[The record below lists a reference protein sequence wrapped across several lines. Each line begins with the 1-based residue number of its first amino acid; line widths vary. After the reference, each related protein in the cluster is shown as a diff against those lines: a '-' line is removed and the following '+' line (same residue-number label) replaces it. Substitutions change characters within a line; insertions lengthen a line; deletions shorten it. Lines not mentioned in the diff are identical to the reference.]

1 MTAAPQASTPRELL
15 SLFSESVRAA
25 AARLED
31 RSPVSVWPIVEDLLT
46 KHEDYGGT
54 QLLPLERDGP
64 KRPLVEWLTLVAGL
78 FDRPAVARTSS
89 EVIDGRL
96 LLLGLARI
104 DDGLAELLTSSG
116 LRWRLE
122 RDLRFSPE
130 AVLVPW
136 ALPSPKTQVVDLW
149 TRTHTGGQACAFSS
163 DRRLLATAG
172 RDGWLRIWEVASGE
186 LIHQLEVGDELTAC
200 EFSADSRFVAAGRPR
215 PLARDN
221 GWAAAGASAGVR
233 IWRLDGLAE
242 LPGSPGFPATT
253 EAYALS
259 PDWRL
264 LATAWVDGT
273 RLHDLALG
281 GDPIEVAA
289 HVESPAYGC
298 AFSPD
303 GTLLASVGGD
313 FRCILWD
320 VASGTQRSVL
330 KGGPGNRPRC
340 LFSPDGRLLA
350 ALDEPGRLILWR
362 MPDGETHAELQL
374 ESDVGNTVLSFSPDS
389 RLLVVGRGRSVRTWD
404 IAPMP
409 PTRPP
414 LPPVLERPPVSFYG
428 GNPFLAFSRDGQ
440 LIAAEDD
447 SGTTRLWDTASGAVR
462 AELSPRGHRMLAFS
476 PETGVFATISNA
488 GEVKLWE
495 AMAPP
500 GLLPAVVSDATDG
513 PDVVGVATDATA
525 LANLIAA
532 AGTTPPLSIGLF
544 GDWGSGKSFLIKQ
557 VQGRVRRLAR
567 RSQQVPGSAYCAY
580 VRNVEFNAWHYADAN
595 LWASLVTHIF
605 DELAKPEPAVGVT
618 DERAAREQLARLE
631 EELAAQSDLRSRLER
646 AQVHAERTKARKQ
659 LLALTSG
666 LAGLEGDISLAT
678 ARERIVGGFSW
689 LRLLVPTR
697 RVGAVIAALAAA
709 VGGVVAAVVWLVGLD
724 TTYQSLFGVVAFVTG
739 ATGTARLM
747 SARVSKLI
755 STVGETAKVSEVRSE
770 TIDAELAA
778 ARARELELRQEL
790 ADLATGRRLA
800 RFAAERSES
809 DDYRAYLGLVWRIHR
824 DFERMSRILAEQSL
838 QLRTQRGGDTGS
850 PPPTD
855 TGGRA
860 PGWLKRIWSRLARQP
875 PITKGRPQSAADP
888 SSTSSETGRS
898 NLPRI
903 DRIVLYI
910 DDLDRCPPKR
920 VVEVLEAVHLILAL
934 ELFVVVLAVDPRWLL
949 QSLELHYSQ
958 LLAGEEERPAAA
970 GPTST
975 ASGDTAPEDVDAD
988 EADETWL
995 STPLNYLEK
1004 IIQIP
1009 FALRPMS
1016 QAGGTALVH
1025 SLLPVALGDHR
1036 AAARPPT
1043 TTAGPARA
1051 SEKRRGSE
1059 TPRAARPVRRPAP
1072 AETHVAPSLSPRALA
1087 LTPPE
1092 RDYAGSIA
1100 PILRT
1105 PRAVKKFT
1113 NLYRLLRAGLD
1124 DARGELDR
1132 FLYDDGENI
1141 PEFAAVLILLAVLI
1155 RFPEQAS
1162 PFLLGIGDLAPDA
1175 QPDRRSWVDY
1185 IEESGQPKALR
1196 DFVTA
1201 ATNLAPNGDTSN
1213 GDTPT
1218 REPFRR
1224 WALEISRYSFATGQE
1239 VFASYHARA
1248 AL

>member
-1 MTAAPQASTPRELL
+1 LTAAPQAVPPRELL
-15 SLFSESVRAA
+15 SLFSDSVRGVAT
-25 AARLED
+25 RLGD
-31 RSPVSVWPIVEDLLT
+31 SSRVTVWRIAEELLT
-46 KHEDYGGT
+46 AHGDYGGT
-54 QLLPLERDGP
+54 ELLPLERDGRD
-64 KRPLVEWLTLVAGL
+64 RPVVEWLTLVAGL
-78 FDRPAVARTSS
+78 YDRPAVARTSS

-104 DDGLAELLTSSG
+104 DDDLAELLTSSG

-122 RDLRFSPE
+122 RDLGFSPE

-136 ALPSPKTQVVDLW
+136 ALPSPKTQVVELW
-149 TRTHTGGQACAFSS
+149 TRTHSGGQACAFSP
-163 DRRLLATAG
+163 DGRLLATAG
-172 RDGWLRIWEVASGE
+172 NDGLRIWDVASGE
-186 LIHQLEVGDELTAC
+186 RVHDLPAADELTWC
-200 EFSADSRFVAAGRPR
+200 ELSPDGRFVAAGRPR
-215 PLARDN
+215 SVRRD
-221 GWAAAGASAGVR
+221 GSAAWAGVR

-242 LPGSPGFPATT
+242 LPGSPGFPPST
-253 EAYALS
+253 EGYALS

-264 LATAWVDGT
+264 LATAWIDGT

-281 GDPIEVAA
+281 SDPIEVAA
-289 HVESPAYGC
+289 HVEAPAYDC

-313 FRCILWD
+313 GRCFLWD

-330 KGGPGNRPRC
+330 RGPADMPRC

-350 ALDEPGRLILWR
+350 ALGEHGGLTLWR
-362 MPDGETHAELQL
+362 MPGGEEYAELQL
-374 ESDVGNTVLSFSPDS
+374 PRGAGETVFAFSPDS
-389 RLLVVGRGRSVRTWD
+389 RLLVAGKGAMVRSWD
-404 IAPMP
+404 VAPMP
-409 PTRPP
+409 ETGLP
-414 LPPVLERPPVSFYG
+414 LPRVLERPPVSFYG
-428 GNPFLAFSRDGQ
+428 GNPFLAFSHDGRV
-440 LIAAEDD
+440 IATEDD
-447 SGTTRLWDTASGAVR
+447 FGATRLWDAASGAER
-462 AELSPRGHRMLAFS
+462 AELSPRGHRTLAFS
-476 PETGVFATISNA
+476 PESGVFATISNA
-488 GEVKLWE
+488 GEVRLWE
-495 AMAPP
+495 EIAPP
-500 GLLPAVVSDATDG
+500 GLLPAVVSDSTEG
-513 PDVVGVATDATA
+513 PDVVGVAADAAA

-557 VQGRVRRLAR
+557 VQARVRRLAR

-605 DELAKPEPAVGVT
+605 DELAKPEPGVGVA
-618 DERAAREQLARLE
+618 DERGAREQLARLE
-631 EELAAQSDLRSRLER
+631 EELAAQSELRSRLER

-666 LAGLEGDISLAT
+666 LAGLEGEASLAT
-678 ARERIVGGFSW
+678 AREQIVGGFSW
-689 LRLLVPTR
+689 LKLLMPTR
-697 RVGAVIAALAAA
+697 RVGAAVTAGAAA
-709 VGGVVAAVVWLVGLD
+709 VGGAAAAVLWGVGLD
-724 TTYQSLFGVVAFVTG
+724 ETYQSLIGAAAFVTG
-739 ATGTARLM
+739 ATGTARVV
-747 SARVSKLI
+747 SARVSKLM

-809 DDYRAYLGLVWRIHR
+809 EDYRAYLGLVWRIHQ
-824 DFERMSRILAEQSL
+824 DFERMSQILAEQSVRL
-838 QLRTQRGGDTGS
+838 TAQRARDAES
-850 PPPTD
+850 PP
-855 TGGRA
+855 A
-860 PGWLKRIWSRLARQP
+860 PEFDERERGWLERAWSRLGRQP
-875 PITKGRPQSAADP
+875 PSSRAGPQSSAD
-888 SSTSSETGRS
+888 SSSASAEEPGRS
-898 NLPRI
+898 KLPRI
-903 DRIVLYI
+903 DRIALYI

-934 ELFVVVLAVDPRWLL
+934 KLFVVVLAVDPRWLL
-949 QSLELHYSQ
+949 QSLDLYYSE
-958 LLAGEEERPAAA
+958 LLAGEVKRPAAP

-975 ASGDTAPEDVDAD
+975 ASDDTVPEAVVAED
-988 EADETWL
+988 EETWL

-1025 SLLPVALGDHR
+1025 SLLPVALGERR
-1036 AAARPPT
+1036 AAGRPPT
-1043 TTAGPARA
+1043 PAEPTNAA
-1051 SEKRRGSE
+1051 SQKRPDSE
-1059 TPRAARPVRRPAP
+1059 TRRAALPVRRPAP
-1072 AETHVAPSLSPRALA
+1072 AATHAAPSLSPRALA

-1092 RDYAGSIA
+1092 RDFAASIA

-1132 FLYDDGENI
+1132 FLHDDGENV

-1162 PFLLGIGDLAPDA
+1162 RFLRDIGDLAPDG
-1175 QPDRRSWVDY
+1175 QPDRRSWAEY
-1185 IEESGQPKALR
+1185 IREPGQLEALR

-1201 ATNLAPNGDTSN
+1201 ATILAPNGATS
-1213 GDTPT
+1213 T